1 MTLADPHPPA
11 GHAPTA
17 PPPHILFN
25 DLRPQYAAIREE
37 IDAAIAG
44 VVQRGWYVLGPEV
57 EAFEAEF
64 AAYCGAQYAVGVG
77 SGTEALHLALWAS
90 ELKAGDEVITVAH
103 TAVPTINAIS
113 LTGARPVFADVDPT
127 TYTMDADS
135 AAAAVTSH
143 TRALLPVHLYG
154 HPADM
159 GPLRDLAQTY
169 RLWLIED
176 AAQAHGAEYR
186 GERTGQ
192 LGHLAAFS
200 FYPTKNLGAYGDG
213 GMVVTDDPALAERL
227 RLLRNYGQ
235 TDRYHHQIEGLNSR
249 LDEIQAAILRV
260 KLRYLESWTA
270 ARRERAARYAAAMPH
285 VRTPGQAT
293 WARHVYHLYAAHV
306 PQRDAVQEALL
317 AAGIGTLVHYPVPAH
332 LQPAYAYL
340 GVAPGSLPVTE
351 RLAAEELSL
360 PLYPEL
366 PLEQVDEVAATL
378 TRVLAELSAE

>member
-1 MTLADPHPPA
+1 MTPLDPGALAENVPA
-11 GHAPTA
+11 AAPR
-17 PPPHILFN
+17 ILFN
-25 DLRPQYAAIREE
+25 DLRPQYAAIRQE
-37 IDAAIAG
+37 IDAVIAG
-44 VVQRGWYVLGPEV
+44 VVQRGWFVLGPEV

-77 SGTEALHLALWAS
+77 SGTEALHLALWAAD
-90 ELKAGDEVITVAH
+90 LKPGDEVITVAH

-113 LTGARPVFADVDPT
+113 LTGARPVFVDVDPT

-135 AAAAVTSH
+135 SAAAVTSR

-159 GPLRDLAQTY
+159 GPLQELAQTY

-176 AAQAHGAEYR
+176 AAQAHGAEYC
-186 GERTGQ
+186 GARTGQ

-213 GMVVTDDPALAERL
+213 GMVVTDAPALAERI

-260 KLRYLESWTA
+260 KLRYLETWTA
-270 ARRERAARYAAAMPH
+270 ARRERAARYAAALPD
-285 VRTPGQAT
+285 VRTPGEAT
-293 WARHVYHLYAAHV
+293 WARHVYHLYAVHV
-306 PQRDAVQEALL
+306 PRRDEVQQALL

-340 GVAPGSLPVTE
+340 GVGRGSLPVTE
-351 RLAAEELSL
+351 RLASEELSL

-378 TRVLAELSAE
+378 RRVLSTEH